1 MKNED
6 RRLPPRIGLTRL
18 RPVLNLL
25 DVSRGTFEVGV
36 KEGTFPPPRVPAR
49 KPGASGLWDAAQAW
63 AVVAGE
69 DWREVSSANLP
80 RSRDETN

>member
-1 MKNED
+1 MKNQD

-25 DVSRGTFEVGV
+25 AVSRGTFEAGIRD
-36 KEGTFPPPRVPAR
+36 GTFPPPRVPAR

-69 DWREVSSANLP
+69 DWRQANSANQQIN
-80 RSRDETN
+80 DD